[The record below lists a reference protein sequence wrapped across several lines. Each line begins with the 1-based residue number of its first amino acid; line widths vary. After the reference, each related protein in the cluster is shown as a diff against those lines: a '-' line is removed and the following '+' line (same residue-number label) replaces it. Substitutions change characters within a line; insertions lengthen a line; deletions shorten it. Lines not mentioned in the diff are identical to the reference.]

1 MSALFVFIKNL
12 RIGELYGTMED
23 KVTIIQTADTTKG
36 TTIKLA
42 PDVAHVEVYFEDR
55 IVSHLIVKMKQ

>member
-1 MSALFVFIKNL
+1 
-12 RIGELYGTMED
+12 MED

-42 PDVAHVEVYFEDR
+42 PDIAQIEVYFEDR

>member
-1 MSALFVFIKNL
+1 
-12 RIGELYGTMED
+12 MED

-36 TTIKLA
+36 TTIKRA
-42 PDVAHVEVYFEDR
+42 PDVAQIEVYFEDR